1 MAKGREISV
10 RRERWG
16 NALAKPDWGEKHL
29 CASCD
34 ARFYDM
40 KRTPVSCPA
49 CGAKPKV
56 STSISA
62 DKGTQ
67 ARPKP
72 NATDTTTADTED
84 PKVDDGTDEDIL
96 DDTAEIE
103 EEEEN
108 VAEVLE
114 VDVAQKDQ
122 P

>member
-1 MAKGREISV
+1 M
-10 RRERWG
+10 
-16 NALAKPDWGEKHL
+16 AKPDWGEKHL
-29 CASCD
+29 CTSCG

-56 STSISA
+56 STSINA
-62 DKGTQ
+62 DRGTQ
-67 ARPKP
+67 TRPKSD
-72 NATDTTTADTED
+72 ATDTTTADTEN
-84 PKVDDGTDEDIL
+84 PKVDDGMDEDIP

>member
-1 MAKGREISV
+1 M
-10 RRERWG
+10 
-16 NALAKPDWGEKHL
+16 AKPDWGEKHL

-49 CGAKPKV
+49 CGTKPKV
-56 STSISA
+56 SSSINTDS
-62 DKGTQ
+62 GIRT
-67 ARPKP
+67 RPKP
-72 NATDTTTADTED
+72 KAADITTADAEG
-84 PKVDDGTDEDIL
+84 PIVDGGTDGEIL
-96 DDTAEIE
+96 DDTAETD

-114 VDVAQKDQ
+114 VNVAQKDQ